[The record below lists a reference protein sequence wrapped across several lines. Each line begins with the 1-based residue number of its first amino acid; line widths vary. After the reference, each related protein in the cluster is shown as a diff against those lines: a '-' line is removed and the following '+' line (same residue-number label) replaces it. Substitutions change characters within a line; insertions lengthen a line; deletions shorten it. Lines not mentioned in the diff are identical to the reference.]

1 MLTPGQPSRSGP
13 RARIF
18 CAVPTYTGELHHRFV
33 ESYVAAVVYC
43 LVHKIELELRIVA
56 GASLIQYARN
66 QLIRE
71 FLEDPTNTHLMWID
85 ADVGFDPR
93 AIVQLHGRNKD
104 VVGGVYPM
112 KCMPIEW
119 PYEPMPGEQTAV
131 MHRAKILP
139 GGFMLCS
146 RKAVQAVAD
155 AAPMYWHYMQGMRF
169 PTKHVMDLTLEDKTL
184 LGEDV
189 ILCRKFQQAGFDVWC
204 DPEIAFA
211 HCGKFEWRGILSK
224 AIAQGP
230 GQSRI
235 SPHLIQDLK
244 NETEPQRLGEIIFE
258 AFKEWGNSWSAPPG
272 ELLALATLAR
282 KSTCILETGSGLSTI
297 VMACANPN
305 ASIHCLESDPKWCE
319 MLREEIQRHQ
329 LTNVTI
335 HLTPLS
341 PENFFYVIPGDLP
354 DWFDLA
360 FHDGPVWLDKT
371 HLAKSTDTRVPF
383 YTLLEKRL
391 RDATIVIDDVEH
403 YEAEAAMFRHE
414 IVGGRFAICLPNK
427 AKAAAA

>member
-1 MLTPGQPSRSGP
+1 MLAPGQQSRGGP

-18 CAVPTYTGELHHRFV
+18 CAVPTYSGELHHRFV
-33 ESYVAAVVYC
+33 ESYVAAVVFC

-71 FLEDPTNTHLMWID
+71 FLEDPGNTHLMWID

-93 AIVQLHGRNKD
+93 AIVQLYERGKD
-104 VVGGVYPM
+104 VIGGVYPM

-204 DPEIAFA
+204 DPQIAFS
-211 HCGKFEWRGILSK
+211 HTGKFEWRGVLAK
-224 AIAQGP
+224 AIEQGS
-230 GQSRI
+230 GQPRI
-235 SPHLIQDLK
+235 APHLIQDLR
-244 NETEPQRLGEIIFE
+244 NETDPTRLCELLHEFRT
-258 AFKEWGNSWSAPPG
+258 EWGNSWSAPPA
-272 ELLALATLAR
+272 ELLALVTLAR
-282 KSTCILETGSGLSTI
+282 RSKCILETGSGLSTI
-297 VMACANPN
+297 VMAAANPN
-305 ASIHCLESDPKWCE
+305 ASIHCLESDGTWCE
-319 MLREEIQRHQ
+319 TLRQEIQRHG
-329 LTNVTI
+329 LTNVFI

-341 PENFFYVIPGDLP
+341 PENHFYVIPGDLP
-354 DWFDLA
+354 GWFDLA
-360 FHDGPVWLDKT
+360 FHDGPVFLDGT
-371 HLAKSTDTRVPF
+371 HLAKSSDTRLPF
-383 YTLLEKRL
+383 YTLLADRV
-391 RDATIVIDDVEH
+391 RDAILVVDDIEH
-403 YEAEAAMFRHE
+403 YPEVLQAYRHE
-414 IVGGRFAICLPNK
+414 IVGGRFAICMPNK
-427 AKAAAA
+427 AQSAAA